1 MPRLRAHNRPVADAA
16 TRSSTTPG
24 TGGSRELTVTSRS
37 RTRRQSNTTKAGSQF
52 PSLPWSEE
60 KRANWKLYLDRVNR

>member
-37 RTRRQSNTTKAGSQF
+37 RTRQSNTTGSQF

-60 KRANWKLYLDRVNR
+60 KRANRKLYLDRVNR